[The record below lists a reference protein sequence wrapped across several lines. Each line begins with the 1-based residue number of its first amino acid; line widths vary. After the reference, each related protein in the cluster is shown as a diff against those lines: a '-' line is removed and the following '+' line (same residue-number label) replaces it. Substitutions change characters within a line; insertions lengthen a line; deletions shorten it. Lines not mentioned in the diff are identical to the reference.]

1 MAKTT
6 SEIVK
11 ENMEKQKIVD
21 QLVSAMKARD
31 ERDNKAKESTEETS
45 SSFDDLPNFLERKKR
60 LDEIKYPGSLVIKKE
75 TTEATEAV
83 EVVAVEPVQESYLL
97 PAVSGAAGFILG
109 AVLMAVYFKLK
120 IKRIQKDCETRIS
133 EARTTLDRVL
143 EMATK

>member
-11 ENMEKQKIVD
+11 ENMEKQKVVD
-21 QLVSAMKARD
+21 QIAEAIKAR
-31 ERDNKAKESTEETS
+31 EESEAKAKEDSEES
-45 SSFDDLPNFLERKKR
+45 SEFPKNILEIKKQ
-60 LDEIKYPGSLVIKKE
+60 LDEIKYPGSVVIQNE
-75 TTEATEAV
+75 TTDRIEAV
-83 EVVAVEPVQESYLL
+83 ETVIDEPVQESYIS
-97 PAVSGAAGFILG
+97 PVTSGAVGFILG

-120 IKRIQKDCETRIS
+120 IKRVQKDCETRIS

>member
-11 ENMEKQKIVD
+11 ENMEKQKVVD
-21 QLVSAMKARD
+21 QIAEAIKAR
-31 ERDNKAKESTEETS
+31 EESEAKAKEDSEES
-45 SSFDDLPNFLERKKR
+45 SELPKNILERKKI
-60 LDEIKYPGSLVIKKE
+60 LDEIKYPGSVVIQNE
-75 TTEATEAV
+75 TTDRIEAV
-83 EVVAVEPVQESYLL
+83 ETVIDEPVQESYIL
-97 PAVSGAAGFILG
+97 PVASGGVGFILG

>member
-11 ENMEKQKIVD
+11 ENMEKQKVID
-21 QLVSAMKARD
+21 QISEAIKDRDKKDVQQKTTSELV
-31 ERDNKAKESTEETS
+31 KE
-45 SSFDDLPNFLERKKR
+45 NYKR
-60 LDEIKYPGSLVIKKE
+60 LQQERAQ
-75 TTEATEAV
+75 ATEAI
-83 EVVAVEPVQESYLL
+83 EVVAVEPVQEYYLL

>member
-45 SSFDDLPNFLERKKR
+45 SSFDDLPNFLERKKI
-60 LDEIKYPGSLVIKKE
+60 LDEIKYPGSVVIQKE
-75 TTEATEAV
+75 TTDTV
-83 EVVAVEPVQESYLL
+83 EVVQTVIDEPVQESNIS
-97 PAVSGAAGFILG
+97 PVTSGTVGFILG

>member
-11 ENMEKQKIVD
+11 ENKEREKIAQQIAD
-21 QLVSAMKARD
+21 AMNARD
-31 ERDNKAKESTEETS
+31 ERDAQHKTTDELVKE
-45 SSFDDLPNFLERKKR
+45 NYKR
-60 LDEIKYPGSLVIKKE
+60 LQQDQSQ
-75 TTEATEAV
+75 ATETV
-83 EVVAVEPVQESYLL
+83 EIVAVEPVQESYLL

>member
-11 ENMEKQKIVD
+11 ENKEREKIAQQIAD
-21 QLVSAMKARD
+21 AMKARD
-31 ERDNKAKESTEETS
+31 ERDADAKEATEKTS
-45 SSFDDLPNFLERKKR
+45 VNMLEIKKQ
-60 LDEIKYPGSLVIKKE
+60 LDEIKYPGSLVIEKE
-75 TTEATEAV
+75 TTEAV

-109 AVLMAVYFKLK
+109 AVLVAVYFKLK

>member
-11 ENMEKQKIVD
+11 ENKEREKIAQQIAD
-21 QLVSAMKARD
+21 AMKARD
-31 ERDNKAKESTEETS
+31 ERDAN
-45 SSFDDLPNFLERKKR
+45 
-60 LDEIKYPGSLVIKKE
+60 VKE

-97 PAVSGAAGFILG
+97 PAVSGGVGFILG

>member
-1 MAKTT
+1 MAKTVQQIIEHIQGLSGDT
-6 SEIVK
+6 SNSYSK
-11 ENMEKQKIVD
+11 EYKKFLD
-21 QLVSAMKARD
+21 KL
-31 ERDNKAKESTEETS
+31 ESQSSSSTEPTEETS
-45 SSFDDLPNFLERKKR
+45 VNMLEIKKQ
-60 LDEIKYPGSLVIKKE
+60 LDEIKYPGSLVIEKE